1 MSSDDYYEVLG
12 VRPQASTR
20 QIKEAYRRL
29 ALEHHPDRNRDRP
42 GAAETMK
49 RLNEAYA
56 VLSNPGKR
64 REYDALRQQF
74 GPSAHSHYRNTHSQQ
89 DIFSG
94 SDINAVFEEMARAF
108 GLRGFEDIFR
118 DFYGQEYQR
127 FEFRRPRVS
136 VRGFV
141 FRRSFAPGRG
151 GAPSPGADGLLG
163 RIARSALKKLSGLE
177 LPESG
182 AHIQDRVYLDPS
194 LADVGGAYAYYLREH
209 SKKLIV
215 RIPPGVREGQRIRLA
230 GMGHAGKGGGN
241 PGDLFLEIRL
251 RRSFFQRL
259 VQALLNFFKTKT

>member
-12 VRPQASTR
+12 VRSQASTR

-42 GAAETMK
+42 GAVETMK

-74 GPSAHSHYRNTHSQQ
+74 GASAHSHYRNTHSQQ

-108 GLRGFEDIFR
+108 GFRGFEDIFR
-118 DFYGQEYQR
+118 DFYGQEYRR
-127 FEFRRPRVS
+127 FEFRRPHVS

-141 FRRSFAPGRG
+141 FRRSFTPSRG

-163 RIARSALKKLSGLE
+163 RIARSAIKKLSGLE

-182 AHIQDRVYLDPS
+182 AHIQDRVYLDSS
-194 LADVGGAYAYYLREH
+194 LAAVGGAYAYYLREH

-215 RIPPGVREGQRIRLA
+215 RIPPGVRAGQRIRLA

-251 RRSFFQRL
+251 RRPFFQRL
-259 VQALLNFFKTKT
+259 GQALLKFFKTKT